1 VANVSKKQLAM
12 DGETYASESESE
24 EVESESE
31 SDEADEIHQAAKE
44 GIG

>member
-1 VANVSKKQLAM
+1 M
-12 DGETYASESESE
+12 DEETYASESESE

>member
-1 VANVSKKQLAM
+1 M
-12 DGETYASESESE
+12 DEETYASESESE

-44 GIG
+44 GIV